1 MHGGMN
7 EELWLSHIE
16 ETRPQ
21 LELQKRVWD
30 ELRRDLE
37 TDSADVFVWVEDF
50 VATLSGSV
58 RSYRARG
65 AVERAVVRVHGVRRV
80 INELR
85 VVLPELDG
93 NLLPA
98 P

>member
-7 EELWLSHIE
+7 EELWLSPIE

-58 RSYRARG
+58 RSYGARG
-65 AVERAVVRVHGVRRV
+65 AVERGVVRVPGVRRV